1 PRSPPFVLLFPYT
14 TLFRSVLPYPV
25 QVRGFLGR
33 SGTGATWV
41 TTERNRKMRTAV
53 EELAVG
59 DRVRI
64 PFCEQG
70 VKSFEEFTVTSA
82 PVQGTVG
89 SYTVE
94 TENGLY
100 SSSRRAGQ
108 DVEVVPVPSTP
119 ARDEFIAALD
129 KGHPAYRAME
139 ITRMWHGEKAAE
151 LVDAWWFET
160 GYFERTGAEKG

>member
-1 PRSPPFVLLFPYT
+1 TMARHPLPLPESLSPPRTGSETYGS
-14 TLFRSVLPYPV
+14 RRVLPYPV
-25 QVRGFLGR
+25 HVRGFLGR

-41 TTERNRKMRTAV
+41 TTERNRKMRKAV

-64 PFCEQG
+64 PFWEQG

-82 PVQGTVG
+82 PVKGKVG

-100 SSSRRAGQ
+100 SFSRRAGQ
-108 DVEVVPVPSTP
+108 EVEVVPVPSNP
-119 ARDEFIAALD
+119 
-129 KGHPAYRAME
+129 
-139 ITRMWHGEKAAE
+139 
-151 LVDAWWFET
+151 
-160 GYFERTGAEKG
+160 